1 MKVLAAILMFISV
14 GIIARAQT
22 PPVAVTA
29 PAVEARVV
37 AEIAAAG
44 MRSGVKNSPFSAE
57 AISESVQTLADGNR
71 IVRTST
77 SKLYRNSEGRFRQ
90 ESAGGSGGAFGS
102 FFTYGDGVTIMSP
115 GQFSYQLDAETKIA
129 RAYQDLAGQAITL
142 APLAATTAVRA
153 VDAVRLTPEA
163 KADLERLNAEVDKV
177 KASKEQIAAVK
188 DELKAAAERVA
199 ATSVYSTGAGNAVMA
214 FPSVA
219 RGPKYESRTEDLGD
233 QSYEGVSAH
242 GTRTVTT
249 IPAGA
254 VGNERPI
261 EITYEKWFSD
271 ELQMVVYSK
280 QSDPR
285 TGEHTYRLTNIN
297 RSEPDPSLFKIPSGY
312 KVLSGNQSVYT
323 VNGQGEGGTW
333 VKSSGGQGQGATYVK
348 STTATGGTRTKN
360 QN

>member
-1 MKVLAAILMFISV
+1 MFISV
-14 GIIARAQT
+14 GIIARAQGQ
-22 PPVAVTA
+22 AAA
-29 PAVEARVV
+29 PATSDLKVTGGV
-37 AEIAAAG
+37 ALINK
-44 MRSGVKNSPFSAE
+44 SIKNSPFSAD

-71 IVRTST
+71 IVRSST

-90 ESAGGSGGAFGS
+90 ESTGGTGGAFGS
-102 FFTYGDGVTIMSP
+102 FFTYGDGVTIVNP
-115 GQFSYQLDAETKIA
+115 GQYSYQLDAETRIA
-129 RAYQDLAGQAITL
+129 RSYQDLAAQAVTI
-142 APLAATTAVRA
+142 APLAATKAVRA
-153 VDAVRLTPEA
+153 VEAVRLTPEA

-188 DELKAAAERVA
+188 DELKAAAEQVA
-199 ATSVYSTGAGNAVMA
+199 ATAIAANGVGNGVFTVA
-214 FPSVA
+214 PSLS
-219 RGPKYESRTEDLGD
+219 RGPKYETRTEDLGD
-233 QSYEGVSAH
+233 QSYEGISAH

-297 RSEPDPSLFKIPSGY
+297 RNEPDPSLFKVPDGY
-312 KVLSGNQSVYT
+312 KVLSGSQSVYT
-323 VNGQGEGGTW
+323 TTGKGENGGAW

-348 STTATGGTRTKN
+348 STTAAGGTRTKN

>member
-1 MKVLAAILMFISV
+1 MKVLAAILIFISV
-14 GIIARAQT
+14 GVIARAQT
-22 PPVAVTA
+22 QTVA
-29 PAVEARVV
+29 PASSDLKVTGGV
-37 AEIAAAG
+37 ALINNK
-44 MRSGVKNSPFSAE
+44 SIKNSPFSAD
-57 AISESVQTLADGNR
+57 AISESIQTLADGNR
-71 IVRTST
+71 IVRTSN

-90 ESAGGSGGAFGS
+90 ESTGGTGGAFGS
-102 FFTYGDGVTIMSP
+102 FFSYGDGVTIVNP
-115 GQFSYQLDAETKIA
+115 GQFSYQLDAETRIA
-129 RAYQDLAGQAITL
+129 RSYQDLASQAVTL

-153 VDAVRLTPEA
+153 LEAVRLTPEA
-163 KADLERLNAEVDKV
+163 RADLERLNAEVDKV

-199 ATSVYSTGAGNAVMA
+199 ATSVYSTGAGTAVMA
-214 FPSVA
+214 LPSVA

-233 QSYEGVSAH
+233 QSYEGISAH

-261 EITYEKWFSD
+261 EITYEKWFSN

-297 RSEPDPSLFKIPSGY
+297 RSEPDPSLFKVPDGY

-323 VNGQGEGGTW
+323 TRGQGEGGTW
-333 VKSSGGQGQGATYVK
+333 VKSSNAQGQGTNYVK

>member
-22 PPVAVTA
+22 PPTPAATVISDAKVTGGI
-29 PAVEARVV
+29 V
-37 AEIAAAG
+37 
-44 MRSGVKNSPFSAE
+44 MSDNKGVRNSPFSAE
-57 AISESVQTLADGNR
+57 AISESIQTLADGNR

-90 ESAGGSGGAFGS
+90 ESTGGNGGAFGS
-102 FFTYGDGVTIMSP
+102 FFSYGDGVTIINP
-115 GQFSYQLDAETKIA
+115 GQGRFMLDPDAKIA
-129 RAYQDLAGQAITL
+129 RAYEDLAGQAIAL

-153 VDAVRLTPEA
+153 VDAVRLSPEA
-163 KADLERLNAEVDKV
+163 KVDVERAKAEMDRYKVTRDDL
-177 KASKEQIAAVK
+177 KAASVELKIAAEQIATTAVG
-188 DELKAAAERVA
+188 V
-199 ATSVYSTGAGNAVMA
+199 GNGMTLIS
-214 FPSVA
+214 PPVA
-219 RGPKYESRTEDLGD
+219 RGLKWDTRTEDLGE
-233 QSYEGVSAH
+233 QSYEGISAH

-254 VGNERPI
+254 IGNERPI
-261 EITYEKWFSD
+261 EITYEKWFSN

-297 RSEPDPSLFKIPSGY
+297 RNEPDPSLFKVPTGF
-312 KVLSGNQSVYT
+312 KVV
-323 VNGQGEGGTW
+323 
-333 VKSSGGQGQGATYVK
+333 SGGQGGVYTVTQAGQTYERASAARPATAQ
-348 STTATGGTRTKN
+348 SGTRVKN